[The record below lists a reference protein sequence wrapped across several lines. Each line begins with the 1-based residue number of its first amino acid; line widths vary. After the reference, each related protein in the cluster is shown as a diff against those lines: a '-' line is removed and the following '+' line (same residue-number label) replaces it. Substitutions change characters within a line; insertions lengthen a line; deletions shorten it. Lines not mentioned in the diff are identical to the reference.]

1 MGKKVVLAY
10 SGGLDTSVAIKW
22 LQEQCGMEVVCL
34 TIDLGGLGAST
45 PKNMEKVRQK
55 ALDLGACKAVVI
67 DAREVFVRY
76 FVMPALQAGALYEG
90 VYPLATALGRPL
102 IAKLLGELAEE
113 EGAETVAHGCTGK
126 GNDQVRFELTLQVL
140 APHLKIIAPLREWG
154 MSREEAIEYCKT
166 HNIPVEA
173 RKKTPYS
180 IDENLWGRSIE
191 CGPLEDPW
199 AEPPDD
205 VWQWTSSI
213 NDRPDEPET
222 VEIGIEKGIP
232 FRLNEERLHGP
243 DLIEKLNKL
252 GGRHGVGRID
262 HVESRVVGIKS
273 REVYE
278 APAAVILH
286 KAHRALESLVM
297 TREALRF
304 MDIVANRYADII
316 YDGQWFSA
324 FHLNLAAY
332 VLSAQRV
339 VTGAVRVKLFKGTA
353 TVTGRR
359 SPLSLYTHE
368 LATYDKADEFDH
380 KAAEGFIKIH
390 GLALKT
396 QSKVQSMIIYGSHE
410 IDLASVLPP
419 PLKEITEGKKT
430 C

>member
-1 MGKKVVLAY
+1 
-10 SGGLDTSVAIKW
+10 
-22 LQEQCGMEVVCL
+22 
-34 TIDLGGLGAST
+34 
-45 PKNMEKVRQK
+45 
-55 ALDLGACKAVVI
+55 
-67 DAREVFVRY
+67 
-76 FVMPALQAGALYEG
+76 
-90 VYPLATALGRPL
+90 
-102 IAKLLGELAEE
+102 
-113 EGAETVAHGCTGK
+113 
-126 GNDQVRFELTLQVL
+126 
-140 APHLKIIAPLREWG
+140 
-154 MSREEAIEYCKT
+154 
-166 HNIPVEA
+166 
-173 RKKTPYS
+173 
-180 IDENLWGRSIE
+180 
-191 CGPLEDPW
+191 
-199 AEPPDD
+199 
-205 VWQWTSSI
+205 
-213 NDRPDEPET
+213 
-222 VEIGIEKGIP
+222 
-232 FRLNEERLHGP
+232 
-243 DLIEKLNKL
+243 
-252 GGRHGVGRID
+252 
-262 HVESRVVGIKS
+262 
-273 REVYE
+273 
-278 APAAVILH
+278 ILH